1 MILICSLMF
10 LKSSLQTDVDM
21 RTKWQ
26 LIQLEVLMFTD
37 LKDALKRSHSTMV
50 ADTAGLLS
58 LIAMFVMGMNLT
70 NLF

>member
-1 MILICSLMF
+1 
-10 LKSSLQTDVDM
+10 
-21 RTKWQ
+21 
-26 LIQLEVLMFTD
+26 MFTD